1 MSETVEMIRPG
12 FIPSVAVTFT
22 PKDGGE
28 PVTVHRP
35 YEAVPIEELR
45 RHAMGGDEGSMLELG
60 ERYLFGWGGAE
71 QDYRQSYE
79 YFKQAAEKGVPDALC
94 HLADFYLDPERG
106 IVQRNEQEHLRMR
119 ELAAKAGSWQAMEKL
134 SRCYE
139 QGVFGAE
146 KNPDQAFYWALQA
159 ENMIRTY
166 WNYYNQPNFVDF
178 LNTCRLLLRAHTRIT
193 FLLSHYCANGIGVP
207 QDYEAAMRW
216 LEIGERF
223 AMAATG
229 LKAIPMFRQQ
239 KRALVQQM
247 RSGK

>member
-1 MSETVEMIRPG
+1 MSIEMIRPTY
-12 FIPSVAVTFT
+12 IPSVAVTFT
-22 PKDGGE
+22 PKDGGD

-35 YEAVPIEELR
+35 YESIALEELR

-71 QDYRQSYE
+71 QDYQQAYE

-94 HLADFYLDPERG
+94 HLADFYLDEERG
-106 IVQRNEQEHLRMR
+106 IVKRDEAEHIRIR
-119 ELAAKAGSWQAMEKL
+119 ELAAKGGSWQAMEKM
-134 SRCYE
+134 SRCCE

-146 KNPDQAFYWALQA
+146 KDPEQAFYWALQA

-166 WNYYNQPNFVDF
+166 WNYYTQPDFVDF
-178 LNTCRLLLRAHTRIT
+178 LNTCRLLLRAHTRMT
-193 FLLSHYCANGIGVP
+193 MLLSYYCANGIGTE
-207 QDYEAAMRW
+207 QDYEGAMRW

-229 LKAIPMFRQQ
+229 LSVIPMFRQQ
-239 KRALVQQM
+239 KRELARQM
-247 RSGK
+247 RKGK

>member
-1 MSETVEMIRPG
+1 MSTEMIRPTY
-12 FIPSVAVTFT
+12 IPSVAVTFT

-28 PVTVHRP
+28 SVTVHRP
-35 YEAVPIEELR
+35 YEAIPLEELK
-45 RHAMGGDEGSMLELG
+45 RHAMGGDVGSMLELG

-71 QDYRQSYE
+71 QDYEQSYE

-94 HLADFYLDPERG
+94 HLADFYLDEERG
-106 IVQRNEQEHLRMR
+106 IVKRDEKEHIRLR
-119 ELAAKAGSWQAMEKL
+119 ELAAKGGSWQAMEKMA
-134 SRCYE
+134 RCCE
-139 QGVFGAE
+139 EGRFGAE
-146 KNPDQAFYWALQA
+146 KDPEQAMYWAWQA

-193 FLLSHYCANGIGVP
+193 MLLSYYCAEGIGTE
-207 QDYEAAMRW
+207 QDYEGAMRW

-229 LKAIPMFRQQ
+229 LDAIPMFRQR
-239 KRALVQQM
+239 KRELARKM
-247 RSGK
+247 RQGK